1 MLQKLCIK
9 NVALIE
15 SVEINFTQGLNVLSG
30 ETGAGKSVIIES
42 LNFVLGAKADKTIIR
57 SGSDECFVRAEFD
70 VQENNSVIA
79 LYNEFDF
86 EVEDVLI
93 ITRKFTIDGKNSIKI
108 NGNTATVGMLKK
120 FTSILVDVHGQSEH
134 FNLLKNSNQLDLLD
148 KLGGEPVQALKTT
161 IKSEYEQYKQTIKE
175 LNDLGGDESAR
186 LVRLDILN
194 YQINEIEKA
203 DLKENEEEE
212 LLSSKQKIQFQ
223 EKITNALNAVKSSI
237 DDEGGVSDIL
247 SNASRML
254 SGVSN
259 LDDEYLKLYDRLE
272 SVFSELDD
280 ISNSATN
287 FLDSLDVLELNPYEV
302 EARLD
307 LIKGL
312 KAKYGNSILEI
323 NDFCLRAI
331 EERNK
336 LENCN
341 EIVDRLSEIKLS
353 KENALYAL
361 YKKLSVLRKAT
372 ADEFK
377 NNVIGEL
384 VELGMPK
391 ATFDVSFSELPE
403 IEECSFSSF
412 NGIDKIE
419 FLFSAN
425 LGEPLKPLS
434 LVISGG
440 EMSRFM
446 LAIKTQTSKHND
458 ISTFIFDEIDAGIS
472 GNVAKIVAQKFAKI
486 ACDTQIIAISHLPQI
501 SAMADNNL
509 FIQKFET
516 GEKTITTVKTLN
528 ATEKI
533 EEVVRLIGGGSDSE
547 SAINHATEL
556 IQKAKQFKNSL
567 I

>member
-70 VQENNSVIA
+70 VQENNSIIA

-148 KLGGEPVQALKTT
+148 KLGGELVQALKTT

-175 LNDLGGDESAR
+175 LNDLGGDESTR

-223 EKITNALNAVKSSI
+223 EKIANALNAVKSSI

-254 SGVSN
+254 SGISN

-287 FLDSLDVLELNPYEV
+287 FLDGLDVLELNPYEV

-501 SAMADNNL
+501 SAMADYNL

-516 GEKTITTVKTLN
+516 GAKTITTVKMLN

>member
-70 VQENNSVIA
+70 VQENNSILA

-287 FLDSLDVLELNPYEV
+287 FLDGLDVLELNPYEV

-486 ACDTQIIAISHLPQI
+486 ACDTQIIAISHLPKI

-516 GEKTITTVKTLN
+516 SEKTITTVKTLN

>member
-70 VQENNSVIA
+70 VQENNSIIA

-148 KLGGEPVQALKTT
+148 KLGGEPVQALKTS

-287 FLDSLDVLELNPYEV
+287 FLDGLDVLELNPYEV

-361 YKKLSVLRKAT
+361 YKKLSDLRKNT